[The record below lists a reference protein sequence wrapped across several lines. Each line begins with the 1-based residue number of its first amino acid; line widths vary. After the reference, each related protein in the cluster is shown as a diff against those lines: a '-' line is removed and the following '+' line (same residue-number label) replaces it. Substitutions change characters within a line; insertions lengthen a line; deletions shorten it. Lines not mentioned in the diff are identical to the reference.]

1 MTGGHQRMALAFA
14 IAASALARPVCRDE
28 HEECAN
34 WARLGECDANPNY
47 MHESCAPACGTCG
60 SRVDALGFTVDLWAE
75 EMNGHDRDTFANNA
89 RINRDQPP
97 TVPAFTDVGFAVR
110 PIPRDVHAALLAA
123 RDDKVARGDLR
134 REGCV
139 RGYIN
144 NCGAHP
150 TYSLPV
156 PPRVRTQVNDACRAI
171 LEAWIGPKWGGLV
184 PTSVYGIRRYTNGST
199 LQAHV
204 GVVAT
209 HAVSAILNVDQ
220 DVDEDWPLQIR
231 DHGGD
236 VHAVVMKPG
245 EMVLYESSKSIH
257 GRLVPLNG
265 ASYDNIF
272 VHFRPRLGWDRFTG
286 VPNGAVLSD
295 HIEL

>member
-1 MTGGHQRMALAFA
+1 MTGGHQRMAFAFA

-28 HEECAN
+28 HTECAN

-60 SRVDALGFTVDLWAE
+60 RRSTLGFTVDLWAE

-97 TVPAFTDVGFAVR
+97 TVPAFTDVG
-110 PIPRDVHAALLAA
+110 
-123 RDDKVARGDLR
+123 
-134 REGCV
+134 
-139 RGYIN
+139 
-144 NCGAHP
+144 
-150 TYSLPV
+150 
-156 PPRVRTQVNDACRAI
+156 VRTQVNDACRAI

-204 GVVAT
+204 DVVAT

>member
-28 HEECAN
+28 HAECAN

-110 PIPRDVHAALLAA
+110 PIPRDVHAAPSPRRQDPGPR
-123 RDDKVARGDLR
+123 RDA
-134 REGCV
+134 
-139 RGYIN
+139 
-144 NCGAHP
+144 
-150 TYSLPV
+150 
-156 PPRVRTQVNDACRAI
+156 
-171 LEAWIGPKWGGLV
+171 
-184 PTSVYGIRRYTNGST
+184 
-199 LQAHV
+199 
-204 GVVAT
+204 
-209 HAVSAILNVDQ
+209 
-220 DVDEDWPLQIR
+220 
-231 DHGGD
+231 
-236 VHAVVMKPG
+236 HAVVMKPG
-245 EMVLYESSKSIH
+245 EMVLESSKSIH